1 MTRRYITNEELQKHV
16 TPTDLWISIQ
26 GKVYDVT
33 QWSKIHPGGELPLL
47 QLAGQDA
54 TDPFL
59 AYHPGT
65 VWHLLDPFYVGH
77 LHDYSVS
84 DVSRDYRRLVSEF
97 SKLGMFEQRGNT
109 VTILLMVI
117 AVLFSAVVYSVLCVE
132 SAALRVASGFLLGI
146 LWIQSGWI
154 GHDSGHHN
162 VMPSK
167 GLTRFTQVLC
177 GNCFAGICI
186 AWWKRNHNAHHIACN
201 SLEYD
206 PDLQFIPLFAV
217 HSRLFN
223 SIRSYFYD
231 RKLEFTRIARF
242 MVSYQHWTFYPVMAV
257 ARINLFAQSLIL
269 LFTHKSVPNRLQEIL
284 GMAVFYIWYPLLVS
298 FLPTWPERVAFVL
311 ASLSGVG
318 IQHVQFCLNHFS
330 SSVFEGPP
338 KGLEWVKMQTA
349 GTLNVDCSP
358 WMDWFHGGLQFQVE
372 HHLFPRLPRCHY
384 RKIAPLVRDFCK
396 RNGLVYSSASFW
408 QSNLM
413 IVRTLR
419 NAAMEARD
427 LTSPIP
433 KNLVWEAM
441 NAHG

>member
-1 MTRRYITNEELQKHV
+1 
-16 TPTDLWISIQ
+16 
-26 GKVYDVT
+26 
-33 QWSKIHPGGELPLL
+33 
-47 QLAGQDA
+47 
-54 TDPFL
+54 
-59 AYHPGT
+59 
-65 VWHLLDPFYVGH
+65 
-77 LHDYSVS
+77 
-84 DVSRDYRRLVSEF
+84 
-97 SKLGMFEQRGNT
+97 
-109 VTILLMVI
+109 
-117 AVLFSAVVYSVLCVE
+117 
-132 SAALRVASGFLLGI
+132 
-146 LWIQSGWI
+146 
-154 GHDSGHHN
+154 
-162 VMPSK
+162 
-167 GLTRFTQVLC
+167 
-177 GNCFAGICI
+177 
-186 AWWKRNHNAHHIACN
+186 
-201 SLEYD
+201 
-206 PDLQFIPLFAV
+206 
-217 HSRLFN
+217 
-223 SIRSYFYD
+223 
-231 RKLEFTRIARF
+231 
-242 MVSYQHWTFYPVMAV
+242 
-257 ARINLFAQSLIL
+257 
-269 LFTHKSVPNRLQEIL
+269 
-284 GMAVFYIWYPLLVS
+284 MAVFYIWYPLLVS